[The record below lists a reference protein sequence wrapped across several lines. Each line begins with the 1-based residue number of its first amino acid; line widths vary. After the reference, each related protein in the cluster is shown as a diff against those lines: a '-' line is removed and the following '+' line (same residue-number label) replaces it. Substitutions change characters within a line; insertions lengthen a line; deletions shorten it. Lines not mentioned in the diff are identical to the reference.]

1 MINIDL
7 EKQIND
13 QIKITIQEYMNGE
26 TLRQSIQEKIDVA
39 VADIIGSVAN
49 KIYADIASS
58 DDIKNHILGIVKLE
72 TNQNIQTES
81 QYIVKQELS
90 RVPVQEIVEN
100 IVKNEITV
108 KFDSLDFP
116 DNSIP
121 LKSIAFALGSLSG
134 DYVSGGLIKNFGS
147 TGIDDKSN
155 NVQLTILDDHV
166 VVENQFTAMNI
177 TAADTLTAKNLTL
190 TGTLEIGTD
199 ILDHGPFSQ
208 MIQMHSQMIVDQ
220 ALESF
225 QVLFKDGNPL
235 VSTDTLAPSVSIS
248 NLRKLGNLI
257 ELNVMGDANFGETL
271 YVGSKRIGINTDEPR
286 GALTIRDEETELSFS
301 KSGSRTMYVGSSTR
315 GQSLELGT
323 NNQSRITLK
332 DDIIEVKNPV
342 RVMGIKFSVSGTIP
356 DAAGEPNEIVFVLS
370 AHADQPRFYICLGGN
385 QWQAL

>member
-13 QIKITIQEYMNGE
+13 QIKITIQEYLNGDA
-26 TLRQSIQEKIDVA
+26 LRQSIQEKIDVA
-39 VADIIGSVAN
+39 IADIISSVAN

-100 IVKNEITV
+100 IVKNEVTV

-116 DNSIP
+116 DSSIP
-121 LKSIAFALGSLSG
+121 LKSIAFSPGSLSG

-332 DDIIEVKNPV
+332 DDIVEVKNPV

-356 DAAGEPNEIVFVLS
+356 DTAGEPNEIVFVLS
-370 AHADQPRFYICLGGN
+370 ANADQPRFYICLGGN